1 MTETDEFTKPKRGQI
16 VAEFDEYPMEHEFS
30 VSFDIMINSAKKGYS
45 NILFATNASPDRD
58 INQNIACCL
67 IFFNIEPHWTI
78 NLCLVYKYE
87 LTVSLSPET
96 LVNADF
102 DDLLNPTNDVDTE
115 GYRTPEINRIPAM
128 WIMPGKANDEEVGF
142 MICGE
147 YFHQYESYSGFRI
160 FLIQILKILKWFLRG
175 YQFVNQPKSM
185 TRCWSH
191 ENVESWKKLSVG
203 KW

>member
-1 MTETDEFTKPKRGQI
+1 M
-16 VAEFDEYPMEHEFS
+16 
-30 VSFDIMINSAKKGYS
+30 
-45 NILFATNASPDRD
+45 
-58 INQNIACCL
+58 
-67 IFFNIEPHWTI
+67 
-78 NLCLVYKYE
+78 
-87 LTVSLSPET
+87 TVSLSPET

-160 FLIQILKILKWFLRG
+160 FLIQILKILK
-175 YQFVNQPKSM
+175 
-185 TRCWSH
+185 
-191 ENVESWKKLSVG
+191 
-203 KW
+203 